1 MMIEKVEAKQILK
14 DYLDTIKIRKQVTKQ
29 FIDNLLEEESP
40 TLSSQQCIIKFKTRN
55 QVYNEIIKDI
65 LVLLEENFEEEE

>member
-1 MMIEKVEAKQILK
+1 MMIEKIDAKQILK
-14 DYLDTIKIRKQVTKQ
+14 DYLNTIKIRKQVTKK

-40 TLSSQQCIIKFKTRN
+40 TPSSQQCIIKFKTRN

-65 LVLLEENFEEEE
+65 TEMLTIFEEEE